1 MQIPDSP
8 LFAHIP
14 PENLPGL
21 LECLQAQPRSYE
33 KGQVIFWAGQTVEHV
48 CLVLSGEAQMWQE
61 DILGNRSIISRF
73 GPGQLFGEAYALSG
87 HSVIAGTVAAVQPTE
102 LLFIHKSRLLGVRCG
117 GGECYHQLLEN
128 LLVLFAEHS
137 LQLSRKLSCLSR
149 RTLREKLLGYLYT
162 QSRLAG
168 SNRFSIPYSRQEL
181 ADYLS
186 VDRSALS
193 KELSRMKAE
202 GLLDYHR
209 SDFLLFPESLANE

>member
-48 CLVLSGEAQMWQE
+48 CLVLTGETQLWQE

-87 HSVIAGTVAAVQPTE
+87 HNVIAGTVVAVQPTE

-149 RTLREKLLGYLYT
+149 RTLREKLLGYLST

-209 SDFLLFPESLANE
+209 SDFLLFPESLTNE